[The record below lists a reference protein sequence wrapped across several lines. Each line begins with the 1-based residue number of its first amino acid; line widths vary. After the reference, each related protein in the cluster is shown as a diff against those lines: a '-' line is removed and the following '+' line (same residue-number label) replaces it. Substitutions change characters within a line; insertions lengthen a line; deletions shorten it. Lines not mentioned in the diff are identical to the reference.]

1 MITVNEKDL
10 KSTLINDLFH
20 VRSSKRVLKSQWKKE
35 GIPFYRGREITSLSK
50 NSFVDNELFIDED
63 LYMEFSIKH
72 GIPKAEDIMITAIGT
87 IGNSYIVQKEDRFYF
102 KDGSVLWLDK
112 KSEVNSK
119 YINYWLKSE
128 HFTKQL
134 DKGNGATVDTLT
146 ISKMASCKVITPSLP
161 VQKQIV
167 EKLDATFAGIDKA
180 INATEKN
187 IENAEALFQRNLFD
201 IFEGEHATRKTSTV
215 GDIADHCLGKML
227 DKNKNKGALQPYLRN
242 TNVQWFSVNTD
253 DILLMKF
260 EPKEEE
266 RFSVKRG
273 DLLICEGGYP
283 GRAAIW
289 EKEEVIYFQK
299 ALHRVRCKERIY
311 NKWLM
316 YYLFYLSSNNKLAYY
331 FTGSGIQHFTGKS
344 LKKLSIPVPS
354 IQDTSSHLRILDL
367 LFDQIESIKSIYST
381 KISLYKKLKISML
394 NQAFSGEL
402 TKDAA

>member
-1 MITVNEKDL
+1 MSPEL
-10 KSTLINDLFH
+10 KRLEE
-20 VRSSKRVLKSQWKKE
+20 VC
-35 GIPFYRGREITSLSK
+35 EIQ
-50 NSFVDNELFIDED
+50 
-63 LYMEFSIKH
+63 
-72 GIPKAEDIMITAIGT
+72 P
-87 IGNSYIVQKEDRFYF
+87 
-102 KDGSVLWLDK
+102 K
-112 KSEVNSK
+112 KSEAKNILNDDANVSFMGMNMLGIDKMHATPKETKELSSVYK
-119 YINYWLKSE
+119 SYTYFRENDVLLAKITPCFENGKLGIAKNLENGVGFGSSEFTVYRCGSTLLPDYLYYFLKSDLFRLE
-128 HFTKQL
+128 GISSMSGAVGQKRVA
-134 DKGNGATVDTLT
+134 KGYLTGASIPL
-146 ISKMASCKVITPSLP
+146 PSLP

-167 EKLDATFAGIDKA
+167 KKLDAAFADIDKA
-180 INATEKN
+180 INATRKN
-187 IENAEALFQRNLFD
+187 IKNAEALFQRNLFD
-201 IFEGEHATRKTSTV
+201 IFEGEHATRKASTV

-266 RFSVKRG
+266 RFSVKKG

-289 EKEEVIYFQK
+289 EKEEIIYFQK
-299 ALHRVRCKERIY
+299 ALHRVRCKERVY

-354 IQDTSSHLRILDL
+354 IQDTSSYLRILDL
-367 LFDQIESIKSIYST
+367 LFDQLDSIKSIYST
-381 KISLYKKLKISML
+381 KISLYEKLKISML

-402 TKDAA
+402 TKDVA